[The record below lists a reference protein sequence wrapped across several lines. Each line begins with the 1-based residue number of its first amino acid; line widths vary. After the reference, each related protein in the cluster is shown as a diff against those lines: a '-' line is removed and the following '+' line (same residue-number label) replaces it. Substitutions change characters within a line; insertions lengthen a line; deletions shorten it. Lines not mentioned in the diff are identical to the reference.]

1 MLEFLP
7 SLREIS
13 TLDLHEALLLT
24 LHALTDNLHNAYQRL
39 PSQETITWMNS
50 SSPRSIYG
58 DSIIIVHKYHQQ
70 SRAMSSPCSSA

>member
-1 MLEFLP
+1 MSEFLP

-24 LHALTDNLHNAYQRL
+24 LHALIDNLHNAYQRRL
-39 PSQETITWMNS
+39 PSQETITWMN

-58 DSIIIVHKYHQQ
+58 DSIIIVHKYH
-70 SRAMSSPCSSA
+70 